1 MSIYISSP
9 KKRKGK
15 YHLWVSMVSDMSL
28 EELRTFAQKMNLR
41 RSHFKKDHYEFS
53 SRKYDE
59 AIRRGAIE
67 IEDLDKY
74 NCLK

>member
-1 MSIYISSP
+1 MSIYIDSP

-15 YHLWVSMVSDMSL
+15 YHLWSHMVSDTSL
-28 EELRTFAQKMNLR
+28 EELRLFAWEMNLR

-59 AIRRGAIE
+59 AIQRGAIE
-67 IEDLDKY
+67 VEDLDKY